1 MPVESVI
8 RLARNG
14 LLVIGNEPYQQQSN
28 SAAV

>member
-14 LLVIGNEPYQQQSN
+14 LLAIGNKPYQQQST
-28 SAAV
+28 ALL